1 MQMKSF
7 LAGGATLALLGAL
20 GAYGVVTGGF
30 VPVNADTSP
39 GPIETFMAKHA
50 LHAAINRL
58 APRAADPVAPTAH
71 NLLAGLTL
79 YKQGCAVCHGL
90 ADGQASM
97 VAKGL
102 YQRPPQLASHGVED
116 DPAGVT
122 YWKIAHGIRM
132 TGMPSFDE
140 SLDKRQIWELVTFLK
155 NMDHLPASAQSAWK
169 ASRIP
174 G

>member
-1 MQMKSF
+1 MKSF
-7 LAGGATLALLGAL
+7 LAGGAALVLVGAL
-20 GAYGVVTGGF
+20 GAYGVIVGGF
-30 VPVNADTSP
+30 VPVNADTRP

-58 APRAADPVAPTAH
+58 APRAADPVAPTQQ

-90 ADGQASM
+90 ANGHASM

-116 DPAGVT
+116 DPPGVT

-132 TGMPSFDE
+132 TGMPSFGD
-140 SLDKRQIWELVTFLK
+140 SLKKRQIWELVTFLK
-155 NMDHLPASAQSAWK
+155 HMNHLPAAAQSAWK
-169 ASRIP
+169 LARLSN
-174 G
+174 